1 MAKAKTT
8 FIKIDRN
15 ILDWRWYKETTT
27 KAVFI
32 HLLLKANIKDND
44 FMAETIHRGELATS
58 YATLA
63 AETGLTTKQVRTA
76 IKHLKQTG
84 EVQVRGHSRFSI
96 ISILRYDYYQAQGQA
111 QGHPEGT
118 QRATR
123 GQQSKNNKELKEP
136 KEFYGAY
143 GTVQMTGGEYEKLV
157 SDFGEARAKEMI
169 EALDEYKAAT
179 GKTYKN
185 DAAAV
190 RSFARNR
197 KTTEQKKESSFSKN
211 Y

>member
-1 MAKAKTT
+1 MAKDKTT

-63 AETGLTTKQVRTA
+63 AETGLTIKQVRTA
-76 IKHLKQTG
+76 MQHLKQTG
-84 EVQVRGHSRFSI
+84 EVEVRGHSRFSI
-96 ISILRYDYYQAQGQA
+96 VSIVRYDYYQAQGQA
-111 QGHPEGT
+111 KGHPEGN

-123 GQQSKNNKELKEP
+123 GQQSKNDKNDKKDKNINIYIGHDELKPCGKLLYLSDKQLEELAEELGPDLPYYIDRVDDWLQTHPRP
-136 KEFYGAY
+136 KEKHYQTIRTFIA
-143 GTVQMTGGEYEKLV
+143 
-157 SDFGEARAKEMI
+157 
-169 EALDEYKAAT
+169 
-179 GKTYKN
+179 N
-185 DAAAV
+185 D
-190 RSFARNR
+190 
-197 KTTEQKKESSFSKN
+197 KKK
-211 Y
+211 